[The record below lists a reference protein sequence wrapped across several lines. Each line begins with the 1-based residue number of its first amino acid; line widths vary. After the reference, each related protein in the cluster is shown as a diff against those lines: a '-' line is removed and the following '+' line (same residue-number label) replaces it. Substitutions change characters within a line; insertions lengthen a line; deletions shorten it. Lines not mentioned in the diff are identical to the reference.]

1 MQIFPSRGPSELS
14 ATSTGADAQDTS
26 ASSLGP
32 GLPAGHSGRAGDA
45 PGEARSPT
53 AVRRDVWACGSIHTP
68 GTSILVWGRKPRRLE
83 PQRQQKWNTLR
94 GAGLSRE
101 SPSTAAS
108 RCRALTAPEAG
119 GAKRGE
125 REGSRE
131 PRIPHP
137 EGASGSD
144 GSPAPEPDANFAH
157 EGQSRPQPKPPTRPR
172 SFQVLTCG
180 TNDRAHRTPHPCKPP
195 CHTDC

>member
-1 MQIFPSRGPSELS
+1 MDHLSSQPPPRGQMPRTHLLRLWGQGFLQGTVEGPGMPLGKPALPQLS
-14 ATSTGADAQDTS
+14 AGMW
-26 ASSLGP
+26 GP
-32 GLPAGHSGRAGDA
+32 A
-45 PGEARSPT
+45 
-53 AVRRDVWACGSIHTP
+53 GSIHTP